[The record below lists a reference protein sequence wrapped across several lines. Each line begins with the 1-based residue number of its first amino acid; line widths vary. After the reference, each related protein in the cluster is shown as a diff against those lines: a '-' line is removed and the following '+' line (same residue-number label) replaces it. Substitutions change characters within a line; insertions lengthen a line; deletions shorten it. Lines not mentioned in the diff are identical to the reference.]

1 MHTLL
6 QSLSLKEQIYL
17 PQYGTQTFKSNMSTR
32 QEARVAKNYLKKKE
46 FALLDRLVSA
56 YLDLTEIKAMQQKQM
71 KMNNWQKAL
80 DTF

>member
-1 MHTLL
+1 
-6 QSLSLKEQIYL
+6 
-17 PQYGTQTFKSNMSTR
+17 MSTR